1 MVDRIATLG
10 VAIAENVSKI
20 DRVLDD
26 IRLFLQHIDRRVC
39 NDQRSR
45 MSWGVYDKCMAHPP
59 LRTQSGIFSHDGLQ
73 EVIRM
78 KAPMCGAQVF
88 ARVVGIVTVTPE
100 DYDV

>member
-39 NDQRSR
+39 NDQRFEDEL
-45 MSWGVYDKCMAHPP
+45 GC
-59 LRTQSGIFSHDGLQ
+59 LRQMHGSSAASNAIRYLQ
-73 EVIRM
+73 
-78 KAPMCGAQVF
+78 P
-88 ARVVGIVTVTPE
+88 
-100 DYDV
+100 